1 MLYGY
6 ICILFFTFFIGI
18 SSFAQKITHNDAA
31 ALKGADLNDSR
42 RPSVQAKEAGK
53 EMKKQNKVYMREL
66 KRTKKQMDKRNKKKL
81 KRIVLKTKTKKVR
94 HYKDHSK
101 NSDTTPKEIPQK

>member
-1 MLYGY
+1 MLRYSVF
-6 ICILFFTFFIGI
+6 IFIFFLGTTC
-18 SSFAQKITHNDAA
+18 FAQKITHNDAD

-66 KRTKKQMDKRNKKKL
+66 KRTKKQIDKRNKKKL

-94 HYKDHSK
+94 HYKDDPK
-101 NSDTTPKEIPQK
+101 NNGTTPKEIPKK